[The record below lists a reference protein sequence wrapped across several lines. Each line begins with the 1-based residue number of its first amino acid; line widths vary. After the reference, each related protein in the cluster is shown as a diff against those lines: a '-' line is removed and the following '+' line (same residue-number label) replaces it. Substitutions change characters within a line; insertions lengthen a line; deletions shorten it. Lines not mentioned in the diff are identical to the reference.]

1 MEIDGGFGRQAI
13 NQKRDDAADRVQ
25 KVFQE
30 FLHDYTDDDGV
41 EGEEYYKYK
50 DLAADMI
57 SPEKHTFEI
66 DIKDIMKWS
75 QPIAD
80 RIKEDF
86 YRLYPYLCKA
96 VKNFCIDSFSDFN
109 KKKDLFV
116 AFTSVED
123 ECTIRS
129 LQTDKIG
136 TLLRIKGQV
145 VRTHP
150 VHPELI
156 QGCFI
161 CNDCSM

>member
-1 MEIDGGFGRQAI
+1 MLILEMEIDGGFGRQAI

-30 FLHDYTDDDGV
+30 FLHDYTEDNGV

-57 SPEKHTFEI
+57 SPEKHTFHI
-66 DIKDIMKWS
+66 DIKDIMSWS

-96 VKNFCIDSFSDFN
+96 VKNFCIDNFS
-109 KKKDLFV
+109 
-116 AFTSVED
+116 
-123 ECTIRS
+123 
-129 LQTDKIG
+129 
-136 TLLRIKGQV
+136 
-145 VRTHP
+145 
-150 VHPELI
+150 
-156 QGCFI
+156 
-161 CNDCSM
+161 